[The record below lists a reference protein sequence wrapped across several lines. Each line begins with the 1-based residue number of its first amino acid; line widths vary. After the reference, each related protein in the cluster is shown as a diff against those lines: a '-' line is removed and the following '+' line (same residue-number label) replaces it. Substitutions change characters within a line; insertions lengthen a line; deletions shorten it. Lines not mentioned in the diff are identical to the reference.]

1 MKIDLTKHG
10 NMTLKADDSGYQV
23 GQDVSGI
30 LEQAALERKM
40 AAEFTN
46 PNKTYRKFGTI
57 PDVVCIEIANQ
68 HGIDIHDPIQSSD
81 PNTMKKFK
89 AIIKRDYPY
98 LLSN

>member
-1 MKIDLTKHG
+1 MKIDETKHL
-10 NMTLKADDSGYQV
+10 NMTLKADDSGYLV

-30 LEQAALERKM
+30 LEQAAMERKI

-57 PDVVCIEIANQ
+57 PDVVCIEIKNKF
-68 HGIDIHDPIQSSD
+68 GVDIHDPIASND

>member
-1 MKIDLTKHG
+1 MKIDKTHHG
-10 NMTLKADDSGYQV
+10 NMFLEADDSGFQI

-30 LEQAALERKM
+30 LEQAALERKI

-57 PDVVCIEIANQ
+57 PDVVCIEIANKY
-68 HGIDIHDPIQSSD
+68 GVDIHDPEASSD
-81 PNTMKKFK
+81 PNTMKRFK
-89 AIIKRDYPY
+89 QIIKTDYPY